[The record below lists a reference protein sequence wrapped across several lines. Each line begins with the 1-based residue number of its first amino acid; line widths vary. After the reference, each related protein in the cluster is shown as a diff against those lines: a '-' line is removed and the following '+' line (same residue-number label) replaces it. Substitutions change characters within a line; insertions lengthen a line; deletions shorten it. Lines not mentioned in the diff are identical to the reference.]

1 MLTYKGWKRAGKVDR
16 LLQVVVVV
24 VVVAVVAA
32 QPAMSELL
40 DRLTLSEIQREQK

>member
-1 MLTYKGWKRAGKVDR
+1 MPVLTYKGWKRAGKVDR
-16 LLQVVVVV
+16 LLQVVV